1 VTATTQPCQQE
12 LLASYHDAFCT
23 LTPEEAEYLIRRY
36 QHKHVSI
43 AFPDVPDMSGESAYQ
58 MLSSLG
64 IDHAAALL
72 PLKRDRTTTGVA
84 CLEKLVGRPLRKPQQ
99 RRISK
104 KRSSS
109 VRRID
114 NRVIATVGD
123 NPKKRGSK
131 SHARFSLYEPGM
143 TVSAFVDA
151 GGTTA
156 DVRWDLARG
165 YITLEEK

>member
-1 VTATTQPCQQE
+1 VTATTQHV
-12 LLASYHDAFCT
+12 LASYHDAFCT
-23 LTPEEAEYLIRRY
+23 LTPEEATYLLTRY
-36 QHKHVSI
+36 TREHRDQIQLVTAS
-43 AFPDVPDMSGESAYQ
+43 VSGEEVFSVF
-58 MLSSLG
+58 SGLG
-64 IDHAAALL
+64 VDHATALL